1 MCGKKAWKAG
11 KLESWKAGKLW
22 KTNFKIYKFI
32 SNIVLIFTYKVH
44 FIIFKKKNISVCS
57 EPT

>member
-11 KLESWKAGKLW
+11 KLESCGKPTL
-22 KTNFKIYKFI
+22 KFINFI